1 VGEAGPGAR
10 AAGWHAACSLPGVRR
25 ITAIVRPTRLEPV
38 LCALARAG
46 VLGATVSEVRGFG
59 RQKGQRELH
68 RGAGFADD
76 LVPKRKIECV
86 VPEDRLVEVVRALA
100 RAARTGRV
108 GDGKIW
114 IGAVAEVVRIR
125 TGERGDAALG

>member
-1 VGEAGPGAR
+1 M
-10 AAGWHAACSLPGVRR
+10 PGVRR
-25 ITAIVRPTRLEPV
+25 ITAIVRPTRLEPI

-46 VLGATVSEVRGFG
+46 AAGATVSEVRGFG
-59 RQKGQRELH
+59 RQKGRRELH

-86 VPEDRLVEVVRALA
+86 VPDDRLLEVVRALA

-114 IGAVAEVVRIR
+114 IDGVAEIVRIGS
-125 TGERGDAALG
+125 GERGEAALGASRAESVF

>member
-1 VGEAGPGAR
+1 L
-10 AAGWHAACSLPGVRR
+10 HGVRR

-38 LCALARAG
+38 LWALLRAG
-46 VLGATVSEVRGFG
+46 VTGATVTEVRGSG
-59 RQKGQRELH
+59 RQKGQCELH

-76 LVPKRKIECV
+76 LVSRRKIECA
-86 VPEDRLVEVVRALA
+86 VPEHRLVEVVRALA

-114 IGAVAEVVRIR
+114 ISAVTEVVRIR
-125 TGERGDAALG
+125 TGERGDAAIG

>member
-1 VGEAGPGAR
+1 
-10 AAGWHAACSLPGVRR
+10 VRR

-38 LCALARAG
+38 LCALAHAG
-46 VLGATVSEVRGFG
+46 VAGATVSEVRGFG

-68 RGAGFADD
+68 HGAGLADD
-76 LVPKRKIECV
+76 LVEKRRIECV
-86 VPEDRLVEVVRALA
+86 VPDDRLVEVVRALA

-108 GDGKIW
+108 GDGKLW
-114 IGAVAEVVRIR
+114 IEGVAEAVRVR

>member
-1 VGEAGPGAR
+1 M
-10 AAGWHAACSLPGVRR
+10 RR

-38 LCALARAG
+38 LCALLRAG
-46 VLGATVSEVRGFG
+46 VTGASVAEVRGFG
-59 RQKGQRELH
+59 RQKGQHELH

-76 LVPKRKIECV
+76 LVPKRRVECV
-86 VPEDRLVEVVRALA
+86 VPDERLLEVVRLLA

-114 IGAVAEVVRIR
+114 IDAVAEGVRIR
-125 TGERGDAALG
+125 TGERGEAAVL

>member
-1 VGEAGPGAR
+1 M
-10 AAGWHAACSLPGVRR
+10 RR

-46 VLGATVSEVRGFG
+46 VAGATVSEVRGFG

-76 LVPKRKIECV
+76 LVPKRRIECV
-86 VPEDRLVEVVRALA
+86 VPDERLVDAVRALA

-114 IGAVAEVVRIR
+114 IDGVAEVVRIR
-125 TGERGDAALG
+125 TGDRGDAALG